1 MIIFWLVLLIIAIVI
16 EVLTMGLT
24 SIWFAGGAL
33 AAILLAL
40 LNAPIWLQ
48 IILFFGVSLILLFFT
63 RPIAV
68 KYFNKDRVR
77 TNVESLVGRQAIVTS
92 EIDNL
97 QGIGQVTVGS
107 QEWSARSLD
116 DKQRIAVGSV
126 VVVVS
131 ISGVKLIVRPD
142 EQMQDKGP
150 APSPVP
156 EPMSVSQME
165 EMESEEME
173 SPKPEQ

>member
-1 MIIFWLVLLIIAIVI
+1 MIIFWLVLLILTIVI

-33 AAILLAL
+33 VAVLAAL
-40 LNAPIWLQ
+40 LQAPVWLQ
-48 IILFFGVSLILLFFT
+48 IALFLVVSLVLLFFT

-107 QEWSARSLD
+107 QEWSARSMD
-116 DKQRIAVGSV
+116 ERQRIPVGSV

-131 ISGVKLIVRPD
+131 INGVKLIVRPD
-142 EQMQDKGP
+142 EKMQDKGP
-150 APSPVP
+150 EPSPVP
-156 EPMSVSQME
+156 EPMSVLQM
-165 EMESEEME
+165 EEME

>member
-33 AAILLAL
+33 VTILAAL

-48 IILFFGVSLILLFFT
+48 IILFFAVSLLLLFFT

-68 KYFNKDRVR
+68 RYFNKDRVR

-107 QEWSARSLD
+107 QEWSARSVD
-116 DKQRIAVGSV
+116 DRQRIPVGSV
-126 VVVVS
+126 VVVAS
-131 ISGVKLIVRPD
+131 ISGVKLMVRLD
-142 EQMQDKGP
+142 EQMKDKGP

-156 EPMSVSQME
+156 EPLSVSQME
-165 EMESEEME
+165 EMESQ
-173 SPKPEQ
+173 EQGQ